1 MVRGIS
7 KQVIVVEGN
16 NRDLY
21 DSAIFIL
28 RSDRVNNGINEK
40 ELLRQAKTALID
52 AKRVK
57 YNPTFTNALWAF
69 GGFTISCGIWLLIA
83 LL

>member
-28 RSDRVNNGINEK
+28 KSGHANEGVDEK
-40 ELLRQAKTALID
+40 ELLRQAITALTD
-52 AKRVK
+52 
-57 YNPTFTNALWAF
+57 F
-69 GGFTISCGIWLLIA
+69 
-83 LL
+83 

>member
-1 MVRGIS
+1 MVKGIS

-28 RSDRVNNGINEK
+28 KSSHANEGVDEK
-40 ELLRQAKTALID
+40 ELLRQAKTALTD
-52 AKRVK
+52 FKRAKC
-57 YNPTFTNALWAF
+57 NPAFANALWAF
-69 GGFTISCGIWLLIA
+69 GGFAISSGIWLLSV